1 MGQKQPLQRPLPPS
15 PPSSGG
21 SSRHNRDRR
30 RRGRGGG
37 GSPGGGHGGGGSPG
51 GGSRPPSGGSG
62 GSRGN
67 GRGRRRM
74 SQDRLRCQMDLLA
87 QDARQR
93 SHGRQIRNITHCN
106 TVTTVY
112 EDRRRLGSITH
123 KKAKGVSPRCIMPKI
138 QRQRCLAR
146 ARQGGGK
153 RRRQDGGILPS
164 LALAIPG
171 LIAAGNAATL
181 GGVGAAAAAEYGVK
195 KGLEAATRRR
205 RR

>member
-1 MGQKQPLQRPLPPS
+1 M
-15 PPSSGG
+15 GG
-21 SSRHNRDRR
+21 SSRHNRNRR

-37 GSPGGGHGGGGSPG
+37 GSPGDGSG
-51 GGSRPPSGGSG
+51 PPSGGSG

-67 GRGRRRM
+67 VRGRRRM

-93 SHGRQIRNITHCN
+93 THGRQIRNITHSN

-112 EDRRRLGSITH
+112 EDRRRLGSVTH
-123 KKAKGVSPRCIMPKI
+123 KKGERCISKDPFFIMPKI

-146 ARQGGGK
+146 ARQGRGK

-171 LIAAGNAATL
+171 LIAAGKAVAL
-181 GGVGAAAAAEYGVK
+181 GGVGAAAAEYGVK